1 MKMIA
6 SADNNWAIGYKGQ
19 LLAHVS
25 GDMKFFKSKTVG
37 NVVILGRKTLETFP
51 GKKPLKDRENIII
64 TSNKDFTAE
73 GASVVHSVEEL
84 LEYVK
89 KYDSDSLYV
98 IGGASVYAEHL
109 KYCDTAYITR
119 FYDSFEADTFIENL
133 DKAEGWRLSEAG
145 DIMEEKG
152 IKYRFCTY
160 VREKL

>member
-1 MKMIA
+1 MIA

-25 GDMKFFKSKTVG
+25 GDMKFFKGKTVG

-51 GKKPLKDRENIII
+51 GKKPLKDRENIIM
-64 TSNKDFTAE
+64 TSNRDFAAE
-73 GASVVHSVEEL
+73 GAAVVHSEEEL

-98 IGGASVYAEHL
+98 IGGATIYDQLL

-119 FYDSFEADTFIENL
+119 FYGEFEADAFIENL
-133 DKAEGWRLSEAG
+133 DKAKGWKLSEQS

-160 VREKL
+160 KKV

>member
-51 GKKPLKDRENIII
+51 GKRPLKDRENIII
-64 TSNKDFTAE
+64 TSNRDFTAE
-73 GASVVHSVEEL
+73 GAAVVHSEEEL
-84 LEYVK
+84 MEYVK
-89 KYDSDSLYV
+89 GYNTDSLYV
-98 IGGASVYAEHL
+98 IGGASVYAQL
-109 KYCDTAYITR
+109 IKYCDTAYITR

-133 DKAEGWRLSEAG
+133 DISEGWKLTEES

-160 VREKL
+160 KRV